1 MKEIDLLLI
10 LAFNRDLHYLQMRKL
25 ATKLMRKAGQNALN
39 GALKELTS
47 TRSTGI
53 TVTRILDE
61 AEAFGGIFKEF
72 SDAGYVGM
80 LVINNEAYPID
91 IKLLEK
97 SDRDYALTHEGDIQL
112 AAAHSALNVLGR
124 EMLTCTVVLFRN
136 RGFSG
141 RGITLTVTKP
151 VARPGSPRVSS
162 SHTFIPLTNKN
173 QRVRY

>member
-1 MKEIDLLLI
+1 VKEIDLLLI

-25 ATKLMRKAGQNALN
+25 ATKLMRRAGQNALN

-53 TVTRILDE
+53 TITRILDE
-61 AEAFGGIFKEF
+61 AEAFGSIFKEF

-80 LVINNEAYPID
+80 LVISNEAYPID
-91 IKLLEK
+91 VKLLEK
-97 SDRDYALTHEGDIQL
+97 ADRDYALAHEGDIQL
-112 AAAHSALNVLGR
+112 AAAYSALAVLGR
-124 EMLTCTVVLFRN
+124 EMLTCTIVLFRN

-141 RGITLTVTKP
+141 KGITLTVTKP
-151 VARPGSPRVSS
+151 AVRPGAPRIGAE
-162 SHTFIPLTNKN
+162 HTFVPLTNKN

>member
-25 ATKLMRKAGQNALN
+25 ATKLMRKVGQNALN

-47 TRSTGI
+47 TRSTSI
-53 TVTRILDE
+53 AVARILEE
-61 AEAFGGIFKEF
+61 AEAFGTIFKEF
-72 SDAGYVGM
+72 SDAGSVGM
-80 LVINNEAYPID
+80 VVVNGEAYPID

-97 SDRDYALTHEGDIQL
+97 SDRDYALTHEGEIQL
-112 AAAHSALNVLGR
+112 AAAHSALNVLGK

-141 RGITLTVTKP
+141 KGITLTVTKP
-151 VARPGSPRVSS
+151 APRPGSPRLSS
-162 SHTFIPLTNKN
+162 SNNFIPLTNKN